1 MFDYISNMK
10 NILTAFI
17 FLCSFSALSQSSTE
31 IYLFDMKIDKGQ
43 ITVSNG
49 LNITRNKGYD
59 NQPFFHPEKPLIY
72 YTSSNDSTRIDS
84 SDIKIYNY
92 QTGKTTRFTTTSD
105 REYSPTVTPD
115 AQFISCILQRKNGA
129 QDLAKYPIAGGQPKV
144 LISHLKVGYHAWADE
159 NRVLMFILDDSIHF
173 SLHFYDLSKDA
184 DTVIAENI
192 GRGVNKIPGQNAMS
206 FIQRISDT
214 LSVIK
219 KFDLNNDAV
228 TNIIYT
234 LKGKDLLTWLN
245 NNTILMSDGKK
256 IFSYQANAYEEF
268 KDHKWKPVI
277 IKGNTAMLKGITR
290 LAVNADNTKLAI
302 VVNE

>member
-10 NILTAFI
+10 TIIASII
-17 FLCSFSALSQSSTE
+17 FLHSLNSFAQSSTE
-31 IYLFDMKIDKGQ
+31 IYLFDMKVENAQ
-43 ITVSNG
+43 ITLSNG
-49 LNITRNKGYD
+49 VNITKHKGYD
-59 NQPFFHPEKPLIY
+59 NQPFFHFSKPLIY

-84 SDIKIYNY
+84 SDIRIYNY
-92 QTGKTTRFTTTSD
+92 QTGQTTRFTNTAD
-105 REYSPTVTPD
+105 REFSPTVTPD
-115 AQFISCILQRKNGA
+115 EKFISCILQRKNGA
-129 QDLAKYPIAGGQPKV
+129 QDLVKYPIAGGPPKT
-144 LISHLKVGYHAWADE
+144 LINHLTVGYHAWADD
-159 NRVLMFILDDSIHF
+159 NKVLMFILDDSVHF
-173 SLHFYDLSKDA
+173 SLHFYNLSKDA

-206 FIQRISDT
+206 FIQKISDT

-245 NNTILMSDGKK
+245 NNTILISDGKN
-256 IFSYQANAYEEF
+256 IFYYQVNAYEEF

-277 IKGNTAMLKGITR
+277 LKGNTSMLKGITR
-290 LAVNADNTKLAI
+290 LASNADNTKLA
-302 VVNE
+302 VVASE

>member
-10 NILTAFI
+10 ALITLSIL
-17 FLCSFSALSQSSTE
+17 LYSLSSFAQSSTE
-31 IYLFDMKIDKGQ
+31 IYLFDMNVEKEQ
-43 ITVSNG
+43 IILSNG
-49 LNITRNKGYD
+49 INITKHKGYD
-59 NQPFFHPEKPLIY
+59 NQPFFHPSRPLIY
-72 YTSSNDSTRIDS
+72 YTSSSDSTRIDS

-92 QTGKTTRFTTTSD
+92 QTGQTTKFTNTPD

-115 AQFISCILQRKNGA
+115 EKYISCIVQRRNGA
-129 QDLAKYPIAGGQPKV
+129 QDLVKYPIDGGKPTT

-159 NRVLMFILDDSIHF
+159 NKVLLFILDDSIHF
-173 SLHFYDLSKDA
+173 SLHFYNLSKDG

-192 GRGVNKIPGQNAMS
+192 GRGVNKIPGQGAMS
-206 FIQRISDT
+206 FIQKISDT

-219 KFDLNNDAV
+219 KFDLNSDAV

-256 IFSYQANAYEEF
+256 IFYYHVNAYEEF

-277 IKGNTAMLKGITR
+277 VKGNTAMLKGVTR
-290 LAVNADNTKLAI
+290 LATNADNTKLAV